1 MHAYVHVCVHPRVL
15 CVSLGMHG
23 MHRCEKWAWRARLI
37 PAIGSDEHDTGGD
50 SKYFDTLT
58 PQGSQHP
65 TY

>member
-23 MHRCEKWAWRARLI
+23 MHRCEKWAWWARLI